1 MIDDEM
7 RDMLMVSRDTR
18 SAIREMNEAFKG
30 EGTETEYIAQDIGSK
45 IQVQKIVRR
54 VDRVATAKTRALEP
68 ILEQQNEY

>member
-7 RDMLMVSRDTR
+7 RDMLMVSKDTR

-45 IQVQKIVRR
+45 I
-54 VDRVATAKTRALEP
+54 
-68 ILEQQNEY
+68 